1 MFGLFLTSALGRR
14 VAMADPAKLYK
25 EAQATLIQG
34 GFCENRND
42 VQGALQLYQHGVQ
55 ALIFAIR
62 ADGMAKRKQDAEA
75 VAMEYLAKI
84 ERLQGRAVAPGRQG
98 AGGGGGGRPGSA
110 GSSEGGGAEAAPVPV
125 SASVADLVTRC
136 STPWDAIAGL
146 ESVKATLREVV
157 IAPLQFPSWFAGEM
171 PDERPWNGILLYG
184 PPGTGKSLLAKAVCT
199 ELGAQVA
206 KRFPGKQAAFF
217 SVKVSDVLKPY
228 LGQSEARVQEI
239 FAEARK
245 VTPCVVFID
254 EVDSLGGDRG
264 SAAGGGEGASSDTR
278 RSVLNQLLTEMDG
291 VGKNNKGLL
300 VLAATNAPK
309 GLDGALLRRFQKRVY
324 IPLPDKAARV
334 RLMQISFGSRCV
346 GARGILPQRKLGGL
360 FASHSHS
367 LFFLPSSPFLPPPLR
382 SPHCAARTPPPSGC
396 ATCSRPLTLR
406 PWRARWIS
414 TAAATLTRWC

>member
-1 MFGLFLTSALGRR
+1 M
-14 VAMADPAKLYK
+14 
-25 EAQATLIQG
+25 
-34 GFCENRND
+34 
-42 VQGALQLYQHGVQ
+42 
-55 ALIFAIR
+55 
-62 ADGMAKRKQDAEA
+62 
-75 VAMEYLAKI
+75 AMEYLAKI
-84 ERLQGRAVAPGRQG
+84 ERLQGRLGGAAGRQG
-98 AGGGGGGRPGSA
+98 AGAGGIPASAGGRPGS
-110 GSSEGGGAEAAPVPV
+110 EGGGGAQAPLPV

-146 ESVKATLREVV
+146 DGVKATLREVV
-157 IAPLQFPSWFAGEM
+157 IAPLQFPSWFAGAE
-171 PDERPWNGILLYG
+171 PDERPWTGILLYG

-206 KRFPGKQAAFF
+206 KRFPGREAAFF

-264 SAAGGGEGASSDTR
+264 SAAGGEGGDTR

-324 IPLPDKAARV
+324 IPLPDKAARA
-334 RLMQISFGSRCV
+334 RLMQISFGSRCA
-346 GARGILPQRKLGGL
+346 GWPAPRNPCTARPCC
-360 FASHSHS
+360 FAS
-367 LFFLPSSPFLPPPLR
+367 LFFFFTRLPPLPSHTVQRELHHQAPAPP
-382 SPHCAARTPPPSGC
+382 AQARG
-396 ATCSRPLTLR
+396 L
-406 PWRARWIS
+406 
-414 TAAATLTRWC
+414 